1 MAARESTPIAPYT
14 LGSPSA
20 PLIAIPVAGGRQP
33 TKDGDIALK
42 STLDLSPSS
51 LQAAVC
57 GLSSDELAVV
67 MPKESAIASIDRS
80 ESWAY
85 EMRWQAQP
93 ILDFLYLGPTA
104 AVKDIDFMRN
114 SQITLLV
121 IIRDSRMKNT
131 KAQVAERISSDLG
144 IQIRYAY
151 VDGTQALIHDIPSLI
166 EDINQH
172 ILSVY
177 NSTNGS
183 RRGKALITCET
194 GNGRSAAVAAAYLM
208 QLYGRDVITVVQFMI
223 LQRFCVNFDEDI
235 KQMLTTWAGLLK
247 AKASG
252 LSHDLPNRAKRRRDD
267 DIIDQEM
274 EEDGQRFTGREN
286 FAPFIDNNM

>member
-67 MPKESAIASIDRS
+67 MPKESATASTDRS

-104 AVKDIDFMRN
+104 AVKDVDFMRN

-121 IIRDSRMKNT
+121 IIRDSRMRNT
-131 KAQVAERISSDLG
+131 KAQVAERISSELG
-144 IQIRYAY
+144 FQIRYAY

-166 EDINQH
+166 EDINRH

-183 RRGKALITCET
+183 CRGKVLITCET

-208 QLYGRDVITVVQFMI
+208 QLYGRDVVTVVQFMI

-267 DIIDQEM
+267 DVIDQEM

-286 FAPFIDNNM
+286 FAPFIDNEI